1 MYRNKFGQYLY
12 LYSFFVPLIQV
23 WLLNFT
29 NFARRKLHISRCL
42 NEVLATR

>member
-1 MYRNKFGQYLY
+1 MYRNNLDNIYIFTP
-12 LYSFFVPLIQV
+12 FFVPLIQV

-29 NFARRKLHISRCL
+29 NFARRKFHISRCL